1 MVSQQELD
9 AIVDDHASL
18 KKITLKVTV
27 GVFFALS
34 ILSVV
39 ARVAIRLKTLR
50 RLSLDDYLLF
60 MAATALTVTTGLLLH
75 SCDRIYLS
83 AALQKDPALAFLIS
97 SELLMDLLNH
107 ATQQFH
113 TFLILAW
120 TAIFFVKFSFLAFFR
135 QLIWKTRVQ
144 RYYWAVV
151 GITIVSYLFFVAE
164 PFILCSEFG
173 IKALSCFSP
182 SKNILYISLTGVVTG
197 LDATTD
203 LMIVSIP
210 IIILY
215 QAKIRTR
222 QKVALGMF
230 LCLSLVMVCIAITRA
245 SKIKGAQG
253 IDIPWEFFWQFMEA
267 TIAVLMGSLTVFR
280 TLLAFQTNKNS
291 EERKGAA
298 GPSPKSRA
306 LFSFHERMRRWREKR
321 AQHSDE
327 ESLSDLPQIPS
338 ATMSGMRTFIRRNNR
353 DEGLETSAGTVRV
366 LSQNDTLAEKFDAS
380 SHHRVAVTPNKQ
392 DDHRV
397 DSRQGNGVSWPLP
410 SSGYV
415 LISTEIRQEQL
426 TTERDELHSSHMTSL
441 AGSTVQGDW
450 ESTYRESGQP
460 GSVYR
465 DSRQYTYNPQMS
477 R

>member
-1 MVSQQELD
+1 M
-9 AIVDDHASL
+9 
-18 KKITLKVTV
+18 

-173 IKALSCFSP
+173 IKARKFFS
-182 SKNILYISLTGVVTG
+182 ILLTPT
-197 LDATTD
+197 
-203 LMIVSIP
+203 S
-210 IIILY
+210 
-215 QAKIRTR
+215 QQR
-222 QKVALGMF
+222 
-230 LCLSLVMVCIAITRA
+230 C
-245 SKIKGAQG
+245 
-253 IDIPWEFFWQFMEA
+253 
-267 TIAVLMGSLTVFR
+267 
-280 TLLAFQTNKNS
+280 
-291 EERKGAA
+291 
-298 GPSPKSRA
+298 
-306 LFSFHERMRRWREKR
+306 SF
-321 AQHSDE
+321 
-327 ESLSDLPQIPS
+327 
-338 ATMSGMRTFIRRNNR
+338 
-353 DEGLETSAGTVRV
+353 V
-366 LSQNDTLAEKFDAS
+366 
-380 SHHRVAVTPNKQ
+380 
-392 DDHRV
+392 
-397 DSRQGNGVSWPLP
+397 
-410 SSGYV
+410 
-415 LISTEIRQEQL
+415 
-426 TTERDELHSSHMTSL
+426 
-441 AGSTVQGDW
+441 
-450 ESTYRESGQP
+450 
-460 GSVYR
+460 
-465 DSRQYTYNPQMS
+465 
-477 R
+477 